1 MKSRISLGI
10 MRILA
15 MSLLVVLTGVFTFG
29 QKASSRDENYDSPTP
44 VLLSDINTKRAVA
57 QTGRVSRR
65 FDPAKIAAQA
75 YQPDAKITLYVG
87 DLALMAGEGANALRV
102 YAEDKRGHMY
112 RFPVLDLQRVDG
124 AANVHAM
131 TVLLKDEVGY
141 YAPPEADGDLVIYV
155 TWRGLASNKALL
167 GLGKMGGGVK
177 AVEPVTSAPEL
188 VSGRRSGDR
197 QRFMEQAGFGPTPT
211 LAELPSGTPLRRW
224 IAQQFAAP
232 YPSVSN
238 PYPVIALQPVNAPT
252 NCDGPNGDT
261 TVVDLYPTC
270 FLDSYSQYPLQTWN
284 SKEMLYGDNQLR
296 HKVSWALSQIW
307 VTSGVDIQQSRHM
320 IEWHKI
326 LSNNA
331 FGNFR
336 DIMGPT
342 TANPN
347 NGGITLN
354 AAMGDYLSMEQSTR
368 TNPNENYSR
377 EILQLFTIGL
387 FRLNPD
393 GTVICVEHNP
403 CQPGDTKVE
412 TYDQNLVNNLTRVFT
427 GWKFCPGGNIACPNA
442 VTGTIDYVDPMIMT
456 STTNH
461 DTAAKTLLTAST
473 APSNIDAC
481 TNCTGGTTAV
491 NLANTQA
498 YARTS
503 MIRALDNIFNHPN
516 VGPFIGKILIQQ
528 MVTSDPSPA
537 YVGRVAA
544 AFNNNG
550 VGVRGDMKAVI
561 SAILLDPEARGNVKT
576 DPNYGKLREPVQFA
590 ANLMR
595 AMNVQN
601 AARNGQSDGVFTFR
615 GIYTGMGQTPFRSP
629 TVFNYYP
636 PDFVIPGT
644 ATLGPEFA
652 LMTTGTT
659 IQRMNFVNTMVEWTG
674 SGASGS
680 VPFPISTNV
689 LSWTPSGTALTFT
702 DLQALVAA
710 DPTGNTLMD
719 ELNSRFMHGTMPA
732 AMRASILGAVTPIT
746 STDTMNR
753 VRQAVYLTATSA
765 QYQVQR

>member
-1 MKSRISLGI
+1 MKSRISLDFA
-10 MRILA
+10 RISA
-15 MSLLVVLTGVFTFG
+15 MSLLIILTGTFVFG
-29 QKASSRDENYDSPTP
+29 QKASTRDENYDSPTP

-57 QTGRVSRR
+57 QTGRISRK
-65 FDPAKIAAQA
+65 FDPSKIVAQA
-75 YQPDAKITLYVG
+75 YQPDARITLYVG

-102 YAEDKRGHMY
+102 YAEDKRGYMY

-141 YAPPEADGDLVIYV
+141 YEPPTADGDLVIYV

-167 GLGKMGGGVK
+167 GFGKMGGEVK
-177 AVEPVTSAPEL
+177 AIQSPATASEL
-188 VSGRRSGDR
+188 VSGRRAGDR
-197 QRFMEQAGFGPTPT
+197 QRFMEQAGFGPTPS
-211 LAELPSGTPLRRW
+211 LAEIPAGTPLRRW
-224 IAQQFAAP
+224 IAAQFATSYPTFP
-232 YPSVSN
+232 YPDSN
-238 PYPVIALQPVNAPT
+238 LTYPLRPSTPPT
-252 NCDGPNGDT
+252 DCDGNA
-261 TVVDLYPTC
+261 TVVDITPTC
-270 FLDSYSQYPLQTWN
+270 FLDTYTMYPLQSWN
-284 SKEMLYGDNQLR
+284 SKEMLYGGNQLK

-320 IEWHKI
+320 VEYHKI
-326 LSNNA
+326 LSANA

-336 DIMGPT
+336 DLMGPT
-342 TANPN
+342 TANPSN
-347 NGGITLN
+347 SGMTLN
-354 AAMGDYLSMEQSTR
+354 PTMGDYLSMSQSTR
-368 TNPNENYSR
+368 TNPNENYAR
-377 EILQLFTIGL
+377 EIKQLFTIGL
-387 FRLNPD
+387 FMLNQD

-403 CQPGDTKVE
+403 CQPGDTK
-412 TYDQNLVNNLTRVFT
+412 TPSYDQNVVNNLTKVFT
-427 GWKFCPGGNIACPNA
+427 GWKFCPGGNAACPNA
-442 VTGTIDYVDPMIMT
+442 VAGTFNFVDPLIVTNSNEVDT
-456 STTNH
+456 S
-461 DTAAKTLLTAST
+461 AKTLLTAST

-528 MVTSDPSPA
+528 MVTSDPTPA
-537 YVGRVAA
+537 YVSRVAA

-590 ANLMR
+590 ANFLR
-595 AMNVQN
+595 AHNVKD
-601 AARNGQSDGVFTFR
+601 AAGTGQSDGVLTFR
-615 GIYTGMGQTPFRSP
+615 SEYTGMGQTPFRSP
-629 TVFNYYP
+629 TVFNYYS

-644 ATLGPEFA
+644 SVLGPEFGI
-652 LMTTGTT
+652 MTTGTT
-659 IQRMNFVNTMVEWTG
+659 IQRMNFINRMVGWAANGTALAGAPIPINT
-674 SGASGS
+674 SAAA
-680 VPFPISTNV
+680 
-689 LSWTPSGTALTFT
+689 WTPSGTSLDFS

-710 DPTGNTLMD
+710 DTSGATLLD
-719 ELNSRFMHGTMPA
+719 ELNSRLMHGTMPA
-732 AMRASILGAVTPIT
+732 AMRASILGAVTPIS
-746 STDTMNR
+746 STDTINR